1 MKKITKTVTLLA
13 SLIVL
18 NGQIHA
24 EPVAPDN
31 AGKNAQTYQADKD
44 NFRTFSDALSAKL
57 RKPVIV
63 SALAEKKRIT
73 GHFDMT
79 DPAGVLKRVSE
90 KMGLIWYDDGQSV
103 YVYDSSET
111 RNAMITLR
119 TLSVDELK
127 AFLTSSRLYDDRYP
141 LRPDAGKKTFYLSG
155 PPIYVKTVS
164 EAASNL
170 DRREEALTG
179 DTSLHVIPL
188 HNTFVNDRTYNYR
201 DQKVIIPGIAS
212 IVSSLTGV
220 SVIPAQGV
228 IAPEKKALSSE
239 QTDEGANSQAEL
251 TSRRKQFPEA
261 AGVPDALLLPAT
273 QRVSDRTALEGVT
286 VVANP
291 DNNSLLV
298 RGNASQASN
307 IRQLVTALDL
317 PRRHVEMSVWIVDLQ
332 KEELEQLG
340 VSWQGSISAGTQ
352 IGLSLNGAASSTVDG
367 ASFMASVLALKKKDK
382 ANIVS
387 RPMILT
393 QENIPAVFDNNRTF
407 YTKLIGERNS
417 SLDHVTYGTS
427 LSVLPR
433 FTQEDEV
440 ELLLSV
446 EDGSELNP
454 ASEAG
459 MLPEVGRT
467 NISTIARVPKGKS
480 LLVGG
485 YTRQENTEKNAGIPL
500 LKDIPWIGGIFRYK
514 NNRTSE
520 MVRVFLIQPK
530 EIMSSDSE
538 DSRIMLK
545 GIKGKPADQALFDW
559 MDNFLESKKWQSPAQ

>member
-1 MKKITKTVTLLA
+1 MKNLTRVFTVLA
-13 SLIVL
+13 SLIAL
-18 NGQIHA
+18 SGQVHA
-24 EPVAPDN
+24 EPEASGSM
-31 AGKNAQTYQADKD
+31 GKNAQTYQADKD
-44 NFRTFSDALSAKL
+44 SLRAFADALSAKL

-63 SALAEKKRIT
+63 SAMAEKKRIS

-79 DPAGVLKRVSE
+79 HPAGVLERVSE

-103 YVYDSSET
+103 YVYDSSEIQ
-111 RNAMITLR
+111 NVMISLQS
-119 TLSVDELK
+119 LSVDELK
-127 AFLTSSRLYDDRYP
+127 AFLRSSKLYDERYP
-141 LRPDAGKKTFYLSG
+141 LRPDAGRKTFYLSG
-155 PPIYVKTVS
+155 PPGYVKTVT
-164 EAASNL
+164 EAATNL

-179 DTSLHVIPL
+179 DAMLHVIPL
-188 HNTFVNDRTYNYR
+188 HNTFVNDRTYHYR
-201 DQKVIIPGIAS
+201 DEQVVIPGMAS
-212 IVSSLTGV
+212 IVAKLAGV

-228 IAPEKKALSSE
+228 IAPEKKASSTE
-239 QTDEGANSQAEL
+239 N
-251 TSRRKQFPEA
+251 PEA
-261 AGVPDALLLPAT
+261 SGTQALLTNRRAQYPEAEGVPDALLLPT
-273 QRVSDRTALEGVT
+273 QRIRPVAGLESVT

-298 RGNASQASN
+298 RGNAAQAGS
-307 IRQLVTALDL
+307 IRQLVDALDVS
-317 PRRHVEMSVWIVDLQ
+317 RRHVEMSVWIIDLQ
-332 KEELEQLG
+332 KEELDQLG
-340 VSWQGSISAGTQ
+340 MTWQGTISAGPQ
-352 IGLSLNGAASSTVDG
+352 LGLSLNGSASSTVDG
-367 ASFMASVLALKKKDK
+367 ASFMASVMALTQKNK

-433 FTQEDEV
+433 FTREDDI

-446 EDGSELNP
+446 EDGSELRT
-454 ASEAG
+454 ASEAE

-467 NISTIARVPKGKS
+467 NINTIARVPKGKS

-530 EIMSSDSE
+530 EILSSE
-538 DSRIMLK
+538 ATDSRSMLK
-545 GIKGKPADQALFDW
+545 SIKGQPADQVLFDW
-559 MDNFLESKKWQSPAQ
+559 MDNFLESKTWQSPAR